1 MEEHQDIINECWRSI
16 SGYINYQVSN
26 IGRIR
31 NAKTGRIK
39 AVRQDKDGYLLVE
52 LCQDGTQK
60 GLRIHRL
67 VAQEFLD
74 NHEDKPNVDH
84 IDGVRTNNCVS
95 NLRWAS
101 TRENNR
107 NQRKRE
113 GKSSRFK
120 GVSWITRDVIW
131 QSGIKHNGK
140 SMNLGRFNHEKDA
153 ARAYNE
159 KALELFGEFACLNEI
174 SDSETEA

>member
-1 MEEHQDIINECWRSI
+1 MSRR
-16 SGYINYQVSN
+16 YP
-26 IGRIR
+26 
-31 NAKTGRIK
+31 
-39 AVRQDKDGYLLVE
+39 
-52 LCQDGTQK
+52 K
-60 GLRIHRL
+60 GLTDSQTSRTR
-67 VAQEFLD
+67 FLD

-84 IDGVRTNNCVS
+84 IDGVRSNNCVS

-120 GVSWITRDVIW
+120 GVSRITRDAIW

-140 SMNLGRFNHEKDA
+140 SMNLGRFNHETDA
-153 ARAYNE
+153 ARAYME

-174 SDSETEA
+174 SDSETET